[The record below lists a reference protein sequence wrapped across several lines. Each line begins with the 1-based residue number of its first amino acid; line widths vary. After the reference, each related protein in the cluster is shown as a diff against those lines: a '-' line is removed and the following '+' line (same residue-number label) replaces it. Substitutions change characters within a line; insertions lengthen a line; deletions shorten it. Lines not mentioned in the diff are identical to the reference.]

1 MCVANFYFFL
11 FKTAASEKMGQ
22 ERILIAPPRDGAAH
36 EKTDADAVMDDD
48 GAQRSKGGGMKKA
61 KVQHYS
67 FNYTTQILVILI
79 LILI

>member
-1 MCVANFYFFL
+1 
-11 FKTAASEKMGQ
+11 MGQ

-36 EKTDADAVMDDD
+36 EKTDADAAMDDD

-61 KVQHYS
+61 TVQHYS